1 MPQPR
6 EQDRLIEWLRH
17 ASQEDEFS
25 SPEVREQNLR
35 RLVRSARPEA
45 EVPVALQRR
54 IQALIAADRVRKPS
68 PLARLLRRLGLG
80 SPHGELYQLE
90 HWLSRL
96 VEEERTILGLLLSR
110 QMAPLPEEIIGS
122 ETVTRLVG
130 QMIDCLPASRR
141 DALLLQL
148 AYGLSMKEIARVT
161 GRSVTVTRRLLE
173 EARAAVDWVGRRGA

>member
-1 MPQPR
+1 MPQPG
-6 EQDRLIEWLRH
+6 EYERLIEWLRH
-17 ASQEDEFS
+17 ASRQEEFS

-54 IQALIAADRVRKPS
+54 IQALIAADRARKPS
-68 PLARLLRRLGLG
+68 LLTRLLRRLGLG
-80 SPHGELYQLE
+80 APHGELYHLE
-90 HWLSRL
+90 RWLRGL
-96 VEEERTILGLLLSR
+96 AEEERTILGLLLSR
-110 QMAPLPEEIIGS
+110 DMAPLPEEIVGS

-161 GRSVTVTRRLLE
+161 GRSVAVTRRMLE